1 MSADAGSRRGAVPP
15 GPVLLRPLVCT
26 AVGMVGNVLLTVGK
40 LVVGYLTGSAS
51 LVADGFHSFSDLA
64 GDVGVL
70 IALRASALPPDRNH
84 PYGHHNFETL
94 GAMGVSMLLLV
105 TGVVL
110 GHDAVM
116 SLVRDEHGR
125 PGSLALAA
133 AVVSILTKEAM
144 ARYTYAAA
152 RRHNSP
158 ALRANAAHHR
168 SDVLSSVAAA
178 AGIGGALLGV
188 LWLDSAAELV
198 IAGMIV
204 WMGLSLLR
212 DNAMILME
220 TKPTDRYLERI
231 HAAAFGIEGIRSVSS
246 LRVRPRGSVYMVD
259 IEVTVD
265 PHLTVREGHDLAHA
279 VEDALIDGV
288 DGVIGAVVHV
298 EPHAPA
304 PERPTADAGGA

>member
-1 MSADAGSRRGAVPP
+1 MASTAAS
-15 GPVLLRPLVCT
+15 GPRLLRPLICT
-26 AVGMVGNVLLTVGK
+26 AVGMVGNVLLTAGK
-40 LVVGYLTGSAS
+40 LAVGYLSGSAS

-70 IALRASALPPDRNH
+70 IALRASAMPPDNNH

-94 GAMGVSMLLLV
+94 GAMGVSTLLLI
-105 TGVVL
+105 TGVLL

-116 SLVRDEHGR
+116 SFLHGTHSK
-125 PGSLALAA
+125 PGGPALAA
-133 AVVSILTKEAM
+133 AAISIVSKEAM

-152 RRHNSP
+152 ARHNSP

-178 AGIGGALLGV
+178 AGIGGAMMGV
-188 LWLDSAAELV
+188 VWLDSAAELL
-198 IAGMIV
+198 IAGMIM
-204 WMGLSLLR
+204 WMGMSLLR

-220 TKPTDRYLERI
+220 TKPTDAYLERI
-231 HAAAFGIEGIRSVSS
+231 HAAAYGIRGIRSVSS

-265 PHLTVREGHDLAHA
+265 PDLTVREGHDLAHA
-279 VEDALIDGV
+279 VEDAMIAQV
-288 DGVIGAVVHV
+288 EGVIGAVVHV
-298 EPHAPA
+298 EPHPPGRAAPSA
-304 PERPTADAGGA
+304 GAGGA

>member
-1 MSADAGSRRGAVPP
+1 MADAAVRSR
-15 GPVLLRPLVCT
+15 GPLLLRPLVCT
-26 AVGMVGNVLLTVGK
+26 AVGMVGNVLLTVAK
-40 LVVGYLTGSAS
+40 LAVGFAAGSAS
-51 LVADGFHSFSDLA
+51 LIADGFHSFSDLA
-64 GDVGVL
+64 GDVGVV
-70 IALRASALPPDRNH
+70 IALRASTMPPDRNH

-105 TGVVL
+105 TGVLL

-116 SLVRDEHGR
+116 NLVHDEHGR
-125 PGSLALAA
+125 PGTAALVAA
-133 AVVSILTKEAM
+133 LVSVLVKEAM

-152 RRHNSP
+152 DRHNSP

-168 SDVLSSVAAA
+168 SDVLSSVAAVI
-178 AGIGGALLGV
+178 GIGGAMRGLP
-188 LWLDSAAELV
+188 WLDSAAGLV

-204 WMGLSLLR
+204 WMGLQLLR

-220 TKPTDRYLERI
+220 TKPTDQFLERL
-231 HAAAFGIEGIRSVSS
+231 HAAAFGIAGIRSVSS

-265 PHLTVREGHDLAHA
+265 PDLSVREGHDLAHA
-279 VEDALIDGV
+279 VEDALIGGV

-298 EPHAPA
+298 EPYVAAPGSVLSG
-304 PERPTADAGGA
+304 DAGGA